1 MPFLFVF
8 LFAGPL
14 FAQVSANATMVTR
27 SPEKRHSA
35 IVALAA
41 VLGPVVEELLTL
53 AMRRV
58 KRPKESPPKT
68 ESTFFGLN

>member
-1 MPFLFVF
+1 MPVFILPMYVCPFFLSFF
-8 LFAGPL
+8 SLTP

-27 SPEKRHSA
+27 SHEKPHSA

-58 KRPKESPPKT
+58 KRPK
-68 ESTFFGLN
+68 